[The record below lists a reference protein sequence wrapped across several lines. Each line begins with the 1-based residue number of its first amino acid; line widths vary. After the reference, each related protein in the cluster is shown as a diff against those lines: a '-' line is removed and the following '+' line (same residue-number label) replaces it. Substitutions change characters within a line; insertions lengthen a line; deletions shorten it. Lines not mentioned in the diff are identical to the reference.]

1 MASPLSHQE
10 ITSSS
15 VILSVDEL
23 LSFEAQEI
31 TSNTNPDNPVALR
44 RSSKKRSKTK
54 TYTELIYRTE
64 P

>member
-1 MASPLSHQE
+1 MASPLILQE
-10 ITSSS
+10 ITSSG

-23 LSFEAQEI
+23 LSSEAQEI
-31 TSNTNPDNPVALR
+31 TSNTRYDNPVALR

-54 TYTELIYRTE
+54 TYTELIYRTD